1 MGFRATV
8 DTGGFSRRAEA
19 TARQASRAVLTELY
33 GRYQASFSRNAWNWP
48 RPTVRSNGSIVTQP
62 RNLIDVGNLRQAS
75 AYSFL
80 TPYTMEARWWSKT
93 VRSSGSYATAVHE
106 GARLR
111 NGTILPPRPW
121 TSAVNGT
128 APVDGI
134 PVYPLADRLG
144 KVWLAYLNAGR

>member
-8 DTGGFSRRAEA
+8 DTGGFSRRADA

-33 GRYQASFSRNAWNWP
+33 SRYQASFSRNAWNWP
-48 RPTVRSNGSIVTQP
+48 RPTVRSDGSIVTQP
-62 RNLIDVGNLRQAS
+62 RNLIDVGKLRQAS

-80 TPYTMEARWWSKT
+80 TPYTMEARW
-93 VRSSGSYATAVHE
+93 SSNYATAVHE

>member
-8 DTGGFSRRAEA
+8 NTGGLSRRAEA

-33 GRYQASFSRNAWNWP
+33 GRYQASFTRNAWNWP
-48 RPTVRSNGSIVTQP
+48 RPTVRSDGSIVTTP

-80 TPYTMEARWWSKT
+80 TPYTMEARW
-93 VRSSGSYATAVHE
+93 SSNYATAVHE

-121 TSAVNGT
+121 TSAVNGI

>member
-33 GRYQASFSRNAWNWP
+33 RRYQASFIRNAWNWP
-48 RPTVRSNGSIVTQP
+48 RPTVRSDGSIVTQP
-62 RNLIDVGNLRQAS
+62 RNLIDVGKLRGS
-75 AYSFL
+75 GAYSFL
-80 TPYTMEARWWSKT
+80 TPYTMEARW
-93 VRSSGSYATAVHE
+93 SSNYATAVHE